1 MSNPACSIVVSVYN
15 EEAVLKLFYKHL
27 AEVLDKETDVFEI
40 IFVNDGSQDGS
51 LSILTEIAHGDSRVK
66 VINFSKNFGHE
77 AAMLAGIDHSNGD
90 AVICMDSDLQHPPVL
105 IPEMLAK
112 CREGYDV
119 INMVRMERK
128 DAGFFKRVT
137 SKLFY
142 KFINMISPVKLVPNA
157 SDFFLISRPVAK
169 VLKEDFRERTRFLRG
184 LIQIVGFN
192 NTTLDYVA
200 PERAAGESHY
210 SLFKLMRL
218 STSAV
223 ASFSKTPLKIGIYSG
238 FVFVVIS
245 ILMIVY
251 SLVMWIIDKPVSGYT
266 TLIIFLCAFAGIQLL
281 VIGAIGYYIGFIFDE
296 VKQRPIFIIKN
307 IISNE
312 STAE

>member
-15 EEAVLKLFYKHL
+15 EEAVLEMFYKHL
-27 AEVLDKETDVFEI
+27 SEVLNKETDVFEI
-40 IFVNDGSQDGS
+40 IFVNDGSKDRS
-51 LSILTEIAHGDSRVK
+51 LSILTDIAHSDNRVR
-66 VINFSKNFGHE
+66 VINFSRNFGHE
-77 AAMLAGIDHSNGD
+77 AAMLAGIDNSMGD

-112 CREGYDV
+112 CKEGYDV
-119 INMVRMERK
+119 INMVRKERK
-128 DAGFFKRVT
+128 DAGFFKRMT

-157 SDFFLISRPVAK
+157 SDFFLISRPVAD
-169 VLKEDFRERTRFLRG
+169 VLRDGFRERTRFLRG

-192 NTTLDYVA
+192 ATTLDYVA

-238 FVFVVIS
+238 FVFVVLS
-245 ILMIVY
+245 ILMIIY
-251 SLVMWIIDKPVSGYT
+251 SIVMWIVDKPVSGYT

-281 VIGAIGYYIGFIFDE
+281 VIGAIGNYIGFIFDE
-296 VKQRPIFIIKN
+296 VKQRPQYIIQT
-307 IISNE
+307 IIQNE
-312 STAE
+312 

>member
-15 EEAVLKLFYKHL
+15 EEAVLEMFYKHL
-27 AEVLDKETDVFEI
+27 SEVLNKETDVFEI
-40 IFVNDGSQDGS
+40 IFVNDGSKDRS
-51 LSILTEIAHGDSRVK
+51 LSILSDIAHSDNRVR
-66 VINFSKNFGHE
+66 VINFSRNFGHE
-77 AAMLAGIDHSNGD
+77 AAMLAGIDNSMGD

-112 CREGYDV
+112 CKEGYDV
-119 INMVRMERK
+119 INMVRKERK
-128 DAGFFKRVT
+128 DAGFFKRMT

-157 SDFFLISRPVAK
+157 SDFFLISRPVAD
-169 VLKEDFRERTRFLRG
+169 VLRDGFRERTRFLRG

-192 NTTLDYVA
+192 ATTLDYVA

-238 FVFVVIS
+238 FVFVVLS
-245 ILMIVY
+245 ILMIIY
-251 SLVMWIIDKPVSGYT
+251 SIVMWIVDKPVSGYT

-281 VIGAIGYYIGFIFDE
+281 VIGAIGNYIGFIFDE
-296 VKQRPIFIIKN
+296 VKQRPQYIIQT
-307 IISNE
+307 IIQNE
-312 STAE
+312 